1 MRLIIVNQQESMAT
15 ILALVNAE
23 KEGQIESKMIR
34 SRQLEEIQEARKKEA
49 EAKEE
54 RRKGKL
60 EDAKD
65 AIRKKRKR
73 GGGDA
78 GVDKPD
84 SESKQPKTYKMRKR
98 VSFG

>member
-1 MRLIIVNQQESMAT
+1 MAT

-23 KEGQIESKMIR
+23 KEGQIESKIMK
-34 SRQLEEIQEARKKEA
+34 SRQLEEIREARKKEA

-60 EDAKD
+60 EQAKD

-73 GGGDA
+73 SGGEATEGKTESDA
-78 GVDKPD
+78 KPT
-84 SESKQPKTYKMRKR
+84 KPFKARKR

>member
-1 MRLIIVNQQESMAT
+1 MAT

-23 KEGQIESKMIR
+23 KEGQIESKMMR
-34 SRQLEEIQEARKKEA
+34 SRQLEEIREARKKEA

-78 GVDKPD
+78 SADKPD
-84 SESKQPKTYKMRKR
+84 SEFNQPKPYKMRKE